1 MSRPDAFATSV
12 SAIARRSAEPA
23 AKPDRKPRLRRQ
35 GGLPGRRQPRPERR
49 WAGDGL
55 VRETFTMTHE
65 EARAK
70 ARDYLD
76 RYPRQAYMTR
86 VEHWRRL
93 SDGAIEFTMVRLP
106 TAD

>member
-1 MSRPDAFATSV
+1 MSRPDAFTTSV
-12 SAIARRSAEPA
+12 SAIARRREAPSAPA
-23 AKPDRKPRLRRQ
+23 STKPRLRRQ
-35 GGLPGRRQPRPERR
+35 GGLPGRGPSRAKRR

-55 VRETFTMTHE
+55 VRETFTMSHDD
-65 EARAK
+65 ARAK

-93 SDGAIEFTMVRLP
+93 GDGAIEFTMVRLP